1 MAPTTFTTFDSLY
14 AHLTTTYSYPVLA
27 SQSPNPHSKAL
38 SHSIASLSL
47 HPTLESIL
55 HILNG
60 DLSSAHF
67 LCRHMQNEP
76 AWEGMYIHGLLH
88 RVEGDY
94 RNAEAWYGNVA
105 ETECFQHGWGGEQGL
120 EDAKA
125 FIRRIEKL
133 RKEKV
138 GSLEELEAESK
149 REVDALVE
157 WCKQKFGTGKMED
170 ASQAWVE
177 PSEEH
182 RKIASKMLCPRI
194 MAPPVYTEAEWA
206 AWFDTNLQDEEQ
218 GDAPLSGE
226 MRSTLLPLR
235 ESTPLYE
242 DRPVLSTE
250 RDISAG
256 NPAYYDMMA
265 APPPRF
271 RNEAELAKLA
281 EYEAYIRAEAQRNA
295 ALWGEM
301 RNTPQRPREKIVRRE
316 EQPVQSTEWNLAAGM
331 FEYDAGTFPHGDMM
345 AASPP
350 WPRSEGSGGPMTMP
364 PPQWQADFASARPQR
379 PRRDMAHEYPLDF
392 SPTMSPPP
400 PPGMAIRHPPGEP
413 PATFASTLPQRPE
426 PGIARGYH
434 SGVAPTMPQPPA
446 FGMAGGQ
453 TPASFTEHSAF
464 GQPGPYQDMPG
475 DPSPDDWVF
484 MGFSGNPR
492 MMMEANAFAM
502 LSPQDLASAPAAQA
516 PRSRGPYAE
525 SHHPYQPHSGSPLQ
539 TDHQS
544 GGGQSYFQGVRVMPN
559 TEAPQ
564 PSPYAAP
571 YGHIQPT
578 QLPMDPQQMY
588 HAPSISPV
596 ANTIPPQASVYAA
609 PYIHRRRTQSHVD
622 PQQMYQAP
630 SIPPVTNNYNFG
642 IMVQG
647 NQRNSS
653 RNNGMQL
660 HAAPPS
666 AAPLPANHIDN
677 TAAKRSKSAG
687 PSLKETN
694 IYQWDPKCLKNP
706 TKHPTNM
713 CNEENSHK
721 SAGVIHVD
729 VSLFPSGI
737 DIPDKD
743 KAKKKKYRRKKN
755 S

>member
-1 MAPTTFTTFDSLY
+1 
-14 AHLTTTYSYPVLA
+14 
-27 SQSPNPHSKAL
+27 
-38 SHSIASLSL
+38 
-47 HPTLESIL
+47 
-55 HILNG
+55 
-60 DLSSAHF
+60 
-67 LCRHMQNEP
+67 
-76 AWEGMYIHGLLH
+76 
-88 RVEGDY
+88 
-94 RNAEAWYGNVA
+94 
-105 ETECFQHGWGGEQGL
+105 
-120 EDAKA
+120 
-125 FIRRIEKL
+125 
-133 RKEKV
+133 
-138 GSLEELEAESK
+138 
-149 REVDALVE
+149 
-157 WCKQKFGTGKMED
+157 
-170 ASQAWVE
+170 
-177 PSEEH
+177 
-182 RKIASKMLCPRI
+182 

-226 MRSTLLPLR
+226 MRSTLLTLR
-235 ESTPLYE
+235 ESTPLYEDRIVPSIEPHIGAEKVEFHAHLRAGGQDDAPLVGEMRSTPRRPRESTPRYEDPRVFFNERLIGAAPSTHGDMVGAPPPQRPLQAEGQGDATLSGDMRGTTLKTRENRARREERPAPPPRPLRSERPGDDPLRGERRSTPRRPRESTPRYE

-331 FEYDAGTFPHGDMM
+331 FEYGAGTFPHGDMM

-379 PRRDMAHEYPLDF
+379 PRRDMAHEYPLDS

-525 SHHPYQPHSGSPLQ
+525 SHHPYQPHSGFPLQ

>member
-1 MAPTTFTTFDSLY
+1 MS
-14 AHLTTTYSYPVLA
+14 
-27 SQSPNPHSKAL
+27 
-38 SHSIASLSL
+38 
-47 HPTLESIL
+47 
-55 HILNG
+55 
-60 DLSSAHF
+60 
-67 LCRHMQNEP
+67 
-76 AWEGMYIHGLLH
+76 
-88 RVEGDY
+88 
-94 RNAEAWYGNVA
+94 
-105 ETECFQHGWGGEQGL
+105 
-120 EDAKA
+120 
-125 FIRRIEKL
+125 
-133 RKEKV
+133 
-138 GSLEELEAESK
+138 
-149 REVDALVE
+149 
-157 WCKQKFGTGKMED
+157 
-170 ASQAWVE
+170 
-177 PSEEH
+177 
-182 RKIASKMLCPRI
+182 
-194 MAPPVYTEAEWA
+194 PPVYTEAEWA
-206 AWFDTNLQDEEQ
+206 TWFDTNPQVEEQ

-226 MRSTLLPLR
+226 MRSTLLPSR
-235 ESTPLYE
+235 ESTPRYEDRSVPSTEPHTGPERVEFNAHLRAGGPGDAPLVGEMRSTSRRPRESTPRYWDRRMFTIESQIDATTSAYDDMTALRPTRPLQAEGQGGATLSGAMRGTALIPRENRARREERPAPPPRPLRPERQGDDPLRGERRSTPRRPRESTPRYE
-242 DRPVLSTE
+242 DRPVPSTE
-250 RDISAG
+250 RDIAAG
-256 NPAYYDMMA
+256 NPAYDMMA
-265 APPPRF
+265 APQPRF

-301 RNTPQRPREKIVRRE
+301 RSTTQRPREKRVRRE
-316 EQPVQSTEWNLAAGM
+316 EQPVQLAEWNLAAGR
-331 FEYDAGTFPHGDMM
+331 FEYGAGTFPHSEMM

-364 PPQWQADFASARPQR
+364 PPQWQADFASPRPQR

-400 PPGMAIRHPPGEP
+400 PPGTAIRHPPGEP
-413 PATFASTLPQRPE
+413 RATFASTLPQRPE

-446 FGMAGGQ
+446 FGMAGGHA
-453 TPASFTEHSAF
+453 PASFTEHSAF

-484 MGFSGNPR
+484 MGFSGNPK

-525 SHHPYQPHSGSPLQ
+525 SHHPYQPHSGFPLQ
-539 TDHQS
+539 MDHQS

-588 HAPSISPV
+588 HAPSISAV
-596 ANTIPPQASVYAA
+596 ANTIPTQASVYAA
-609 PYIHRRRTQSHVD
+609 PYIHIRRTQSHVD

-653 RNNGMQL
+653 GNNGMQL

-687 PSLKETN
+687 PPLKETN

-743 KAKKKKYRRKKN
+743 KAKKKKYRRKKE